1 MIPISDIY
9 PVDPL
14 LHADSYMAGLVRCIL
29 MRSNFAVHQRQILGW
44 RGLRPTCKGGDGW
57 TCRIEG
63 KEGIY
68 GICSEGEEKLE
79 GQFRGSFSLYYF
91 PEPDEEIVDKYSIQ
105 AALYT
110 HFPQYEAMVQ
120 NFLIHPD
127 FYRWFE
133 LGEVSVTLGA
143 DQATLWAWLES
154 PELKQLSCT
163 DEIRE
168 WMGSS
173 STLPVQLEELNQD
186 LPAFDLAF
194 PFFDVLVSTL
204 AETLESPVNKLV
216 QGESEGKKLVGAGFG
231 RGDFVGEEFKKQLSW
246 EAGSAKLKPFPNARW
261 WSPGD
266 NSVTDTAQDA
276 GENTEN
282 KPVLIVL
289 SGFLGSGKTTFL
301 KQFIEYQVQFNR
313 FVAVI
318 QNEIGEQGLDGSLL
332 EDDYAV
338 LEMDEGCLCCSLVSQ
353 LKKGIKKILDDHHPE
368 VIILETS
375 GLANPYNLLDE
386 LHEIKDLVRFES
398 VCTIVDGKNFI
409 HSASYSSIVDEQL
422 KAANKVLLN
431 KIDLLTE
438 SEQNEILDKI
448 YCLNPEATVFPCS
461 YGKVNP
467 SQVFEGESEYWDTN
481 NLKQK
486 PAEHS
491 GAVIHHDHS
500 HEGISSRKYIVERRL
515 EKKLVV
521 SEMENLPESIF
532 RAKGIVDIEG
542 QIDPCV
548 LQYVNGKCS
557 LEEMTQ
563 NIPEERFI
571 VFIGKSEAL
580 NQQPIF
586 FFN

>member
-1 MIPISDIY
+1 MIRISDIY
-9 PVDPL
+9 PVDPS
-14 LHADSYMAGLVRCIL
+14 LHVGSYMAGLVQSIL
-29 MRSNFAVHQRQILGW
+29 MRSNFAVHQRQVLGW

-68 GICSEGEEKLE
+68 GIFSEGEEKIK
-79 GQFRGSFSLYYF
+79 GQIRGIFSLCYF
-91 PEPDEEIVDKYSIQ
+91 PEPEEEIMDQYSIQ

-110 HFPQYEAMVQ
+110 RFSQYEAMVQ
-120 NFLIHPD
+120 DFLSFPD

-133 LGEVSVTLGA
+133 LGEVSVSISA
-143 DQATLWAWLES
+143 DQATLWTRLDSQER
-154 PELKQLSCT
+154 KQLSCT

-173 STLPVQLEELNQD
+173 SNLPVQLEELNQD
-186 LPAFDLAF
+186 LPAFELAF
-194 PFFDVLVSTL
+194 PFFEVLVSTI
-204 AETLESPVNKLV
+204 AEALDSTVNKLV
-216 QGESEGKKLVGAGFG
+216 HGESEGRKLLDVGFG
-231 RGDFVGEEFKKQLSW
+231 KEGFIGEDSEELLYW
-246 EAGSAKLKPFPNARW
+246 ETGCETAKPFPDARW

-266 NSVTDTAQDA
+266 KLGSDTAKGTED
-276 GENTEN
+276 NTGN
-282 KPVLIVL
+282 KPALIVL
-289 SGFLGSGKTTFL
+289 SGFLGSGKTSFL
-301 KQFIEYQVQFNR
+301 KQFIEYHVQFNR

-318 QNEIGEQGLDGSLL
+318 QNEIGEQGLDGNLM

-338 LEMDEGCLCCSLVSQ
+338 LEMDEGCVCCSLVSQ
-353 LKKGIKKILDDHHPE
+353 LKKGIKKILNDHHPE
-368 VIILETS
+368 VIILETT

-386 LHEIKDLVRFES
+386 LNEIKDLVRFES
-398 VCTIVDGKNFI
+398 VCTIIDGKNFN
-409 HSASYSSIVDEQL
+409 HSASYSSIVVDQL

-438 SEQNEILDKI
+438 SEQAEILDRI
-448 YCLNPEATVFPCS
+448 NSLNPDATIFSCS

-467 SQVFEGESEYWDTN
+467 SQLFEEGSEYWDTY
-481 NLKQK
+481 NLKKK

-491 GAVIHHDHS
+491 EEVIHHDHS
-500 HEGISSRKYIVERRL
+500 HDGISSRKYILKRRL

-532 RAKGIVDIEG
+532 RAKGVVDIEG
-542 QIDPCV
+542 QSDPCV

-557 LEEMTQ
+557 LEGMTH

-580 NQQPIF
+580 NQQSIF
-586 FFN
+586 Y